1 MKLPG
6 HELKLLILYHKVSGI
21 TSHPV
26 KQGLTCGIYTLI
38 QAG

>member
-1 MKLPG
+1 MQFPE

-26 KQGLTCGIYTLI
+26 KQGLTCDIYTPI